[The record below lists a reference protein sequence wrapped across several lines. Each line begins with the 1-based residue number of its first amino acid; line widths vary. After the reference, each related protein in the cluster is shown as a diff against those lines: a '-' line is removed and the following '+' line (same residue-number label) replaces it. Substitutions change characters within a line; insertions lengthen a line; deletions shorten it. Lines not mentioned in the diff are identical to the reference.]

1 MLLLAVMVLAQAPA
15 AQTLAAQTPADQT
28 PAAPSSPSSQ
38 IAFRSSGTMGEL
50 MVNIIY
56 PTSDAIFY
64 ISTRTPSKP
73 EEWID
78 LQSKAMM
85 LAESAN
91 LLMMPRRARDH
102 DRWMKDANLLL
113 DVGIAAFRAAKAK
126 DVEALTALNDQLYA
140 ACVTCHADYRPNYRP
155 RLPAPQTPSP

>member
-1 MLLLAVMVLAQAPA
+1 MATLPSIQQHVVA
-15 AQTLAAQTPADQT
+15 AEG
-28 PAAPSSPSSQ
+28 
-38 IAFRSSGTMGEL
+38 AFRHLGQ
-50 MVNIIY
+50 VN
-56 PTSDAIFY
+56 A
-64 ISTRTPSKP
+64 

-91 LLMMPRRARDH
+91 LLMMPRRARDQ
-102 DRWMKDANLLL
+102 DRWMKDATLLL
-113 DVGIAAFRAAKAK
+113 DVGVAAFRAAKAK

-155 RLPAPQTPSP
+155 RLPAPQTPPQTP